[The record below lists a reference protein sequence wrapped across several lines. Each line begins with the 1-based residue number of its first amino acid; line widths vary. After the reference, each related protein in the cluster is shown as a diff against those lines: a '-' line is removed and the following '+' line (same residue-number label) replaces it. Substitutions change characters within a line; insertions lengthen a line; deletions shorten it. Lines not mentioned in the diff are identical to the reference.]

1 MVLDL
6 RGVIVRYADRV
17 AVDGLD
23 LTVGPGEHVA
33 VIGPSGAGKSTL
45 IRLLNGTA
53 TASSG
58 SVRVLDAELAA
69 AAPRALRA
77 VQRRI
82 GTVNQQF
89 HLVGELRV
97 VHNVNAGRL
106 GEWSLWRSLTSLL
119 RPRDVPTV
127 EAALD
132 RVGLADRLTQ
142 RTSTLSGGEQQRV
155 AIARVLVQRP
165 ELILADEP
173 VASLDPARG
182 AEIVALLHEVT
193 RETGAT
199 LLACLHDVDL
209 ARRGFDRVLGIREGR
224 LLFDATPARLTTTM
238 TDALY
243 ELAPTAPPP
252 DPQPPQQQATGRRC

>member
-6 RGVIVRYADRV
+6 RGATVRYADRV
-17 AVDGLD
+17 ALDGLD
-23 LTVGPGEHVA
+23 LTVTGGEHVA

-53 TASSG
+53 AVSAGT
-58 SVRVLDAELAA
+58 VQVLGTDLAD
-69 AAPRALRA
+69 AAPRALRT

-119 RPRDVPTV
+119 RPRDVPRV

-132 RVGLADRLTQ
+132 RVGLLDRLTQ

-155 AIARVLVQRP
+155 AIARVLVARP
-165 ELILADEP
+165 ALILADEP

-199 LLACLHDVDL
+199 LLASLHDVEL

-224 LLFDATPARLTTTM
+224 LLFDTTPDRLSATM

-243 ELAPTAPPP
+243 EITPTAPRPEPRPP
-252 DPQPPQQQATGRRC
+252 QQATGRRC

>member
-1 MVLDL
+1 VDLD
-6 RGVIVRYADRV
+6 GVTVRYGTRTALDDLEL
-17 AVDGLD
+17 AVL
-23 LTVGPGEHVA
+23 PGEHVA

-53 TASSG
+53 ACSDGT
-58 SVRVLDAELAA
+58 VRVLGSDLAA
-69 AAPRALRA
+69 ASPRALRA

-106 GEWSLWRSLTSLL
+106 GEWSAWRALTSLV
-119 RPRDVPTV
+119 RPRDVPTAR
-127 EAALD
+127 AALD
-132 RVGLADRLTQ
+132 RVGLADRLGQ

-165 ELILADEP
+165 ALVLADEP

-199 LLACLHDVDL
+199 LLSSLHDVEL
-209 ARRGFDRVLGIREGR
+209 TRRGFDRVLGVREGR
-224 LLFDATPARLTTTM
+224 LMFDIPATRLTTTM

-243 ELAPTAPPP
+243 ELAPTARRAAAPRWEIR
-252 DPQPPQQQATGRRC
+252 RRC

>member
-1 MVLDL
+1 MTPQPPVVLDV
-6 RGVIVRYADRV
+6 RGATVRHAGRAALDR
-17 AVDGLD
+17 LD
-23 LTVGPGEHVA
+23 LTVAEGEHVA

-58 SVRVLDAELAA
+58 DVRVLDTAMAGA
-69 AAPRALRA
+69 TPGALRA

-119 RPRDVPTV
+119 RPRELPTAQ
-127 EAALD
+127 AALD
-132 RVGLADRLTQ
+132 RVGLPDRLDQ

-165 ELILADEP
+165 ALILADEP

-199 LLACLHDVDL
+199 LLASLHDVEL

-224 LLFDATPARLTTTM
+224 LLFDTTPGRLTDTM
-238 TDALY
+238 IDALY
-243 ELAPTAPPP
+243 ELAPAAPPP
-252 DPQPPQQQATGRRC
+252 AGPRC